1 MAVALASRSARARSD
16 DTRAI
21 VAERQHQAVLR
32 AHAPRLARR
41 LQRTFE
47 KLRDSFIHTGAKA
60 AGDDLAL
67 TYSTPDYDAFRR
79 ELNQV
84 LQTEYISIGTL
95 ALDAVETQLGVTL
108 AFDLNERI
116 IRAADIGNR
125 VKSITDDTR
134 DALRN
139 TIQRGID
146 DGSHPSTI
154 AKTLRDQLNGWAGL
168 EDLTRSRAYTIART
182 ETANAYNVGAI
193 LGYRES
199 GIIGQV
205 RVIDGPSCGWL
216 THTDPDTANGKIVS
230 LDEAQANPI
239 SHPNCVRAFA
249 PVAAGLE
256 RQNRGQLTP
265 YEASFKPAE
274 IEEFRRTMPPDRF
287 ARLFPSFA
295 KPTVA
300 PKPIIATAS
309 GSIDRVHS
317 ITGAELDGLEKLSPE
332 VADALAEAA
341 DGMYK
346 TYGGQMRA
354 LRRIEVADIGENTF
368 VEVSGGVLGEDIKMT
383 INSRYATNLGQRSKE
398 CSEAGWF
405 VGDGTAKTMFTHEF
419 GHVFQFAT
427 ADNYGFGGAL
437 KDFGEAL
444 RKLGGGSASDYGATQ
459 MAENFAEAW
468 AEVHTVPRVK
478 WSVAAK
484 ALFQGVLS

>member
-1 MAVALASRSARARSD
+1 MVVALASRSARARSD

-47 KLRDSFIHTGAKA
+47 KLRDSFIHSGAKA

-67 TYSTPDYDAFRR
+67 TYSTPDYDSFRR

-84 LQTEYISIGTL
+84 LQTEYINIGTI
-95 ALDAVETQLGVTL
+95 AVDAVEAQLGVTL

-125 VKSITDDTR
+125 VKGITDDTR

-199 GIIGQV
+199 GIIGQL
-205 RVIDGPSCGWL
+205 RVLDGATCGWL
-216 THTDPDTANGKIVS
+216 THNDPDRANGKIVT

-256 RQNRGQLTP
+256 
-265 YEASFKPAE
+265 KPSA
-274 IEEFRRTMPPDRF
+274 T
-287 ARLFPSFA
+287 
-295 KPTVA
+295 TV
-300 PKPIIATAS
+300 
-309 GSIDRVHS
+309 D
-317 ITGAELDGLEKLSPE
+317 
-332 VADALAEAA
+332 DALARWI
-341 DGMYK
+341 
-346 TYGGQMRA
+346 TP
-354 LRRIEVADIGENTF
+354 
-368 VEVSGGVLGEDIKMT
+368 GEDFPIRQAAAYLAAGRPVTGQAGEDARVLMNAIASAPRVQTPLWRGEQLTQLPTVGSKLDRPLSAWT
-383 INSRYATNLGQRSKE
+383 ETPGNAFGYAQSPAGAAVFGQGQSGREVVFRVVGAKAIRAPEFEEWVGSGRYVVRRVDARG
-398 CSEAGWF
+398 
-405 VGDGTAKTMFTHEF
+405 
-419 GHVFQFAT
+419 AT
-427 ADNYGFGGAL
+427 AVIELEFERA
-437 KDFGEAL
+437 F
-444 RKLGGGSASDYGATQ
+444 R
-459 MAENFAEAW
+459 
-468 AEVHTVPRVK
+468 PR
-478 WSVAAK
+478 S
-484 ALFQGVLS
+484 